1 MSWKNRYVK
10 SKKIKRVKEGINM
23 RKTHFI
29 TFQKFF
35 YKPSFNPSIKP
46 RPFRAYSFVPFSPLA
61 MLDPTILTI
70 GGIVLGIAIIERILE
85 RWGVID
91 LVEQF
96 SRIMRFILPVTFY
109 GALFYFFATFMF

>member
-1 MSWKNRYVK
+1 M
-10 SKKIKRVKEGINM
+10 KKTKG
-23 RKTHFI
+23 F
-29 TFQKFF
+29 TFQKIFPPPH
-35 YKPSFNPSIKP
+35 KLSLTKP
-46 RPFRAYSFVPFSPLA
+46 RPFKAYSFVPFSPLA

-91 LVEQF
+91 LVDQF
-96 SRIMRFILPVTFY
+96 AKVMRFILPVTFY

>member
-1 MSWKNRYVK
+1 
-10 SKKIKRVKEGINM
+10 M
-23 RKTHFI
+23 RKTHYS
-29 TFQKFF
+29 TFRKFF
-35 YKPSFNPSIKP
+35 HKPSFNPSTAP

-91 LVEQF
+91 LVDQF
-96 SRIMRFILPVTFY
+96 AKVMRFILPVTFY

>member
-1 MSWKNRYVK
+1 MKV
-10 SKKIKRVKEGINM
+10 GISM
-23 RKTHFI
+23 RKTHYS
-29 TFQKFF
+29 TFQNFF
-35 YKPSFNPSIKP
+35 HKLSSKSSTKP

-91 LVEQF
+91 LVDHF
-96 SRIMRFILPVTFY
+96 SKIMRFILPVTFY
-109 GALFYFFATFMF
+109 SALIYFFATFMF

>member
-1 MSWKNRYVK
+1 
-10 SKKIKRVKEGINM
+10 M
-23 RKTHFI
+23 RKIQWFE
-29 TFQKFF
+29 FRNFF
-35 YKPSFNPSIKP
+35 HKSSLTSSIKP
-46 RPFRAYSFVPFSPLA
+46 RPFKAYSFVPFSPLA

-91 LVEQF
+91 LVDQF

>member
-1 MSWKNRYVK
+1 
-10 SKKIKRVKEGINM
+10 M
-23 RKTHFI
+23 RKTHYN

-35 YKPSFNPSIKP
+35 HKPSSNPSTKP

-70 GGIVLGIAIIERILE
+70 GGIVLGIAIIEQILE

-91 LVEQF
+91 LVDQF
-96 SRIMRFILPVTFY
+96 AKGMRFILPVTFY
-109 GALFYFFATFMF
+109 SALIYFFATFMF